1 MELTMQTR
9 AENNEIEKQRNS
21 EEKKKKGKET
31 RSQLFKIIKIIKPLT
46 TQILNTPEKTLEKS
60 TNY

>member
-21 EEKKKKGKET
+21 EEKKKKV
-31 RSQLFKIIKIIKPLT
+31 RKP
-46 TQILNTPEKTLEKS
+46 EA
-60 TNY
+60 NYLKLLK